1 MQRKKKSSLKA
12 IGYLDKIPRDA
23 DINEYEKINIKNK
36 AGKTNTLYRLRK
48 ESHAIDETTNFNKS
62 WEIFN
67 NHLS

>member
-1 MQRKKKSSLKA
+1 MQKTNKSSLKA
-12 IGYLDKIPRDA
+12 IGYLDTIPKDS
-23 DINEYEKINIKNK
+23 DINDYEKINIRNK

-67 NHLS
+67 NHLN